1 MGQIIEWLQG
11 ISWWLAGICYKLIP
25 EAYGIFEF
33 FAKMKFF
40 SNNEL
45 ANLWNNLYIVMSVLV
60 LFAIGIK
67 LINAIV
73 NPDVLDSGG
82 DKKKKSAKSAFFDAI
97 IAVFLIILVPIAF
110 SALNTLQ
117 NEIIDSKFIQK
128 YIFGVQFVNEE
139 ETSVGQ
145 VLAYQTLTSF
155 VYPCSKERD
164 GDKCTNPNEGEN
176 RLNAVSWDIRNIDQY
191 IGAEDFVSDG
201 IGDGII
207 HGNSLV
213 YHPVLG
219 LASAILVLY
228 QVILMALDMALRAVK
243 IGLLEMMTPIVLGA
257 FIFNREILTKWVKEF
272 IATYLGAFLKLIAV
286 TMMVLGLSRINDL
299 FAQYE
304 KSIES
309 QDSEIA
315 KGLLRLILLMGI
327 LRLAKEVPDIINK
340 IFGTN
345 IKYQGGIAGRLGQM
359 AGIGQ
364 LAQNAWNT
372 LRHHPIQTSRRLIGA
387 PLSAIGGAAAHGVA
401 AGNAARLQ
409 WQKGNRGAAVRTALG
424 GVLGMGGAAVRGG
437 QQGWRYGN
445 LRGIGAQGRRY
456 EDTHKAYST
465 FGGRLLDDAREA
477 LGLETREAIF
487 VRNAERAQKAR
498 SALTSARQS
507 AQQLVTS
514 EHSTYRN
521 ANGHTAYELRQQI
534 ETLSQGAPVRS
545 DYKID
550 DYRTRATDNL
560 VAGFRAQ
567 AVTNLG
573 AGATEEQIRAEALNL
588 SGVTDAQI
596 QTEATN
602 LANRDYTNALNA
614 HMAEL
619 NNLQTEYEGTVEA
632 GTLEILNNASS
643 DHANLRH
650 YTDATDDGNE
660 LASATLNSII
670 QQIGTYGANM
680 RMEQIGAI
688 PPEHLENIG
697 NGTLGTDMER
707 LIYGGVDAHGVH
719 HSGVDDLLTDFTQMY
734 DATGTATARGRA
746 NADQRSRDNRY
757 VDNARPPHGGGGN
770 AGGGNGGH

>member
-73 NPDVLDSGG
+73 NPDVLDGG

-110 SALNTLQ
+110 SVLNTLQ

-155 VYPCSKERD
+155 VYPCTVERD
-164 GDKCTNPNEGEN
+164 GERCTNPNEGEN

-191 IGAEDFVSDG
+191 IGAEDFVSEG

-219 LASAILVLY
+219 LVSAILVLY

-345 IKYQGGIAGRLGQM
+345 IKYQGGIRGRLGQM
-359 AGIGQ
+359 AGVGN
-364 LAQNAWNT
+364 LAQRAWDT
-372 LRHHPIQTSRRLIGA
+372 LRTHPIQTTRRLIGA

-409 WQKGNRGAAVRTALG
+409 WQNGNRGAAVRTALG

-456 EDTHKAYST
+456 EDTHKNGST
-465 FGGRLLDDAREA
+465 FGGRLLDDFRETMGLDSREA
-477 LGLETREAIF
+477 VF
-487 VRNAERAQKAR
+487 VRNAEKAQKAR
-498 SALTSARQS
+498 SALNASYQQ
-507 AQQLVTS
+507 AQQLATS
-514 EHSTYRN
+514 EYSNQTHAVTGLTSSAGSRYNRN
-521 ANGHTAYELRQQI
+521 LTAYQMNQAISELR
-534 ETLSQGAPVRS
+534 ETLSN
-545 DYKID
+545 
-550 DYRTRATDNL
+550 TRNATQ
-560 VAGFRAQ
+560 RAAIAADIQ
-567 AVTNLG
+567 ALG
-573 AGATEEQIRAEALNL
+573 NAYDSHVDATTRQ
-588 SGVTDAQI
+588 
-596 QTEATN
+596 
-602 LANRDYTNALNA
+602 
-614 HMAEL
+614 
-619 NNLQTEYEGTVEA
+619 
-632 GTLEILNNASS
+632 ILNDASNGVSLTAYISHVGNIQEREFASS
-643 DHANLRH
+643 VQNAITENI
-650 YTDATDDGNE
+650 GN
-660 LASATLNSII
+660 
-670 QQIGTYGANM
+670 YGANM
-680 RMEQIGAI
+680 TMEPGVGVGPLARITG
-688 PPEHLENIG
+688 
-697 NGTLGTDMER
+697 GTLGTNF
-707 LIYGGVDAHGVH
+707 DA
-719 HSGVDDLLTDFTQMY
+719 LLTGADTTLTHLTQQY
-734 DATGTATARGRA
+734 DSAGNITARGRA